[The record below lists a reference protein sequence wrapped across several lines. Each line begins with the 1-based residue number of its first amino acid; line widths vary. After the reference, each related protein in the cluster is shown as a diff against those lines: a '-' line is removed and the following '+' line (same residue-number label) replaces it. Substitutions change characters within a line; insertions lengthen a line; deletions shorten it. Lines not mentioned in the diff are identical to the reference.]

1 MKRFIIAF
9 ILIAACY
16 ATAASYGQS
25 ESQTTFS
32 FSSKEEANQE
42 LSHPQVAFLPT
53 NKEIVARYDAVYRIL
68 GSNLTG
74 IEKIRNI
81 NQAYDD
87 YVVLFDGG
95 INSLDKVSGN
105 ITTNNTT
112 ADNLDSLEW
121 QVEIPETVYSGEP
134 IPLKIELK
142 NASDKAISFRT
153 KMLYP
158 AFYLNSMNLIR
169 LNSSDSRVLMTKHG
183 IAVFYNGWA
192 TSGMRLGRATL
203 APGEKTPLDVL
214 VGQGS
219 QRRREL
225 ELDLTEFFDLT
236 EPGEYELT
244 FYTRRFI
251 NDDGAPAEDQ
261 EREFPRKSTARF
273 RILPK
278 E

>member
-1 MKRFIIAF
+1 MKST
-9 ILIAACY
+9 CY
-16 ATAASYGQS
+16 LC
-25 ESQTTFS
+25 SQV
-32 FSSKEEANQE
+32 
-42 LSHPQVAFLPT
+42 P
-53 NKEIVARYDAVYRIL
+53 
-68 GSNLTG
+68 
-74 IEKIRNI
+74 I
-81 NQAYDD
+81 NQQ
-87 YVVLFDGG
+87 L
-95 INSLDKVSGN
+95 
-105 ITTNNTT
+105 
-112 ADNLDSLEW
+112 
-121 QVEIPETVYSGEP
+121 
-134 IPLKIELK
+134 
-142 NASDKAISFRT
+142 
-153 KMLYP
+153 
-158 AFYLNSMNLIR
+158 
-169 LNSSDSRVLMTKHG
+169 
-183 IAVFYNGWA
+183 
-192 TSGMRLGRATL
+192 L